1 MKTDDKK
8 EISKI
13 STGQKMKQE
22 ESKVNEDTISIKE
35 NSEIIN
41 KELEDKNIEEE
52 KNISIPNMEEE
63 KGNE

>member
-35 NSEIIN
+35 N
-41 KELEDKNIEEE
+41 
-52 KNISIPNMEEE
+52 
-63 KGNE
+63 